1 MLTTAIALAIM
12 VPVILAQATPNET
25 MSSPLV
31 RPTVAPTPAGA
42 AGNTAPGPISLSI
55 TPIYELNTGRDL
67 NPKRSAF
74 TPYGETALGFRF
86 GFDVTRRLTVYWNR
100 GKSLAINGRSFTPN
114 GPAYSQLS
122 DDNNDSYGVSYALTK
137 TLSVDAGYTRRW
149 RINFPA
155 AGDPANASPTVY
167 SGGYLAA
174 AWSFGPDTI
183 AGKPFSIFATVVDT
197 DHRLNDAAR
206 LAFSAQRP
214 NERIPAWQILC
225 STCGVAV
232 RIPIGH
238 QTIIIP
244 KAAYYYASNDAD
256 SLPYPPIGNL
266 LEFGLDIAPKRW
278 VTISAVVRNYQ
289 AHDTANPAPFP
300 FPAHQPQHYSY
311 VNISANFHVRLE
323 LPK

>member
-1 MLTTAIALAIM
+1 MLTTAIALAILF
-12 VPVILAQATPNET
+12 PAILAQATPNET

-31 RPTVAPTPAGA
+31 RATAAPAPASAIGSA
-42 AGNTAPGPISLSI
+42 APGPISLSI
-55 TPIYELNTGRDL
+55 TPIYEVNTGRDL

-74 TPYGETALGFRF
+74 TPYGETGLAFRF
-86 GFDVTRRLTVYWNR
+86 GFDVSRRLTVYWNR
-100 GKSLAINGRSFTPN
+100 GKSLAINGRYFTA
-114 GPAYSQLS
+114 GGAAYSQLA
-122 DDNNDSYGVSYALTK
+122 DDNNDSYGISYALTK

-174 AWSFGPDTI
+174 AWSFGPNTVV
-183 AGKPFSIFATVVDT
+183 GRPFSIFATAVDT

-206 LAFSAQRP
+206 TAFVAQLPREP
-214 NERIPAWQILC
+214 IPAWQILC
-225 STCGVAV
+225 SSCGVAL

-238 QTIIIP
+238 QTVVVP
-244 KAAYYYASNDAD
+244 KASYYYASNYAD

-266 LEFGLDIAPKRW
+266 LEVGLDIAPKPW

-289 AHDTANPAPFP
+289 AHDTANPPPFP
-300 FPAHQPQHYSY
+300 FPVSQPQHYSY
-311 VNISANFHVRLE
+311 VNISANFHVRLQ